1 MNQNEIIQ
9 RSKSKSSKV
18 LLFGVPKLGTSIL
31 MGFVDFALFALYY
44 LGYGLHPF
52 LVGVALGIG
61 KLTIAASQF
70 FFGWISD
77 AKYTRWGR
85 RKPYLVTLSLF
96 LAISFIFLLLPSL
109 FLDITD
115 VSSVFIWFLIWN
127 IMFNISYGVTTP
139 YNAWMAEQFTA
150 DERPKVSQFQ
160 NLFGFIGTAI
170 MTVFAMVV
178 LTDFNEEI
186 QASDIIPPVF
196 LYSVVIFAIIPLIL
210 FYLITILMPKEP
222 HFKIDSNMIDNLKT
236 ILKNKNFLLVT
247 VMQGIASI
255 AWIMIG
261 SLILVYISEVL
272 QFDST
277 SNLIASIVFML
288 GILIFLVIWRKLIEK
303 LGRKRSLLY
312 IFLTAIIFLPFS
324 LFGLL
329 PMGSTFIF
337 GIIFILGITGCMGGW
352 FLFPSIMYADIA
364 EDDEK
369 STGELKAGI
378 YTGFP
383 SIVLNIFQF
392 FGLII
397 LGMIVALPDIVVGT
411 GDPFSLGLLIF
422 GPICSLILIGA
433 YFFSRKFIKLDFE
446 E

>member
-9 RSKSKSSKV
+9 RSKSKNSKV

-31 MGFVDFALFALYY
+31 IGLVDFALLALYTI
-44 LGYGLHPF
+44 GYQLTP
-52 LVGVALGIG
+52 LLAAVALGMG

-109 FLDITD
+109 FIDINN

-127 IMFNISYGVTTP
+127 IMFNVSYGVTTP
-139 YNAWMAEQFTA
+139 YNSWMVEQFTF
-150 DERPKVSQFQ
+150 DERPKVAQFQ

-170 MTVFAMVV
+170 MSIFSMVV
-178 LTDFNEEI
+178 LTDFNDEI
-186 QASDIIPPVF
+186 QANPDIIPPDF
-196 LYSVVIFAIIPLIL
+196 LFSVVIFAIIPLVL
-210 FYLITILMPKEP
+210 FNLVAIMMPKEP

-236 ILKNKNFLLVT
+236 ILKNYNYLLVT

-261 SLILVYISEVL
+261 SLILVFIEEVL
-272 QFDST
+272 HFDST
-277 SNLIASIVFML
+277 SFLIASIIFL
-288 GILIFLVIWRKLIEK
+288 LSILIFLVIWRKLIEK

-312 IFLTAIIFLPFS
+312 IFLTAIIFLPFT

-329 PMGSTFIF
+329 PMESTFIF

-364 EDDEK
+364 EVDERA
-369 STGELKAGI
+369 TGELKAGI
-378 YTGFP
+378 YVGFP
-383 SIVLNIFQF
+383 SIVLNLFQAL
-392 FGLII
+392 GLFIM
-397 LGMIVALPDIVVGT
+397 GMILELPYSIG
-411 GDPFSLGLLIF
+411 FFLW
-422 GPICSLILIGA
+422 GPICSLILICA
-433 YFFSRKFIKLDFE
+433 YFFARKFIKLDFD
-446 E
+446 

>member
-1 MNQNEIIQ
+1 MNQNEIKN
-9 RSKSKSSKV
+9 RNKSKNSKV
-18 LLFGVPKLGTSIL
+18 LLFGIPKLGTSIL
-31 MGFVDFALFALYY
+31 MGMADFALLALYTI
-44 LGYGLHPF
+44 GYQLSPF
-52 LVGVALGIG
+52 LAGVVLSIG

-109 FLDITD
+109 FIDINN

-127 IMFNISYGVTTP
+127 IMFNVSYGVTTP
-139 YNAWMAEQFTA
+139 YNSWMVEQFTF
-150 DERPKVSQFQ
+150 DERPKVAQFQ

-170 MTVFAMVV
+170 MSIFSMVV
-178 LTDFNEEI
+178 LTDFNVEI
-186 QASDIIPPVF
+186 QANPDILPPEF
-196 LYSVVIFAIIPLIL
+196 LFSVVIFAVVPLVL
-210 FYLITILMPKEP
+210 FNLVAILMPKEP
-222 HFKIDSNMIDNLKT
+222 HFKINSNMIDNLKT
-236 ILKNKNFLLVT
+236 ILKNYNYLLVT

-261 SLILVYISEVL
+261 SLILVYISKVL

-277 SNLIASIVFML
+277 SNLIASIIFLL

-312 IFLTAIIFLPFS
+312 IFLTAIIFLPFT

-329 PMGSTFIF
+329 PMESTIIF

-364 EDDEK
+364 EVDERA
-369 STGELKAGI
+369 TGELKAGI
-378 YTGFP
+378 YVGFS
-383 SIVLNIFQF
+383 SIVLNIFQAL
-392 FGLII
+392 GLFIM
-397 LGMIVALPDIVVGT
+397 GMIIELPYSI
-411 GDPFSLGLLIF
+411 GLFLW
-422 GPICSLILIGA
+422 GPICSLILICA
-433 YFFSRKFIKLDFE
+433 YFFARKFIKLDFE

>member
-9 RSKSKSSKV
+9 RSKSKNSKV

-31 MGFVDFALFALYY
+31 MGLVDFALFALYTQ
-44 LGYGLHPF
+44 GF
-52 LVGVALGIG
+52 LLSSILAGVALGLG

-85 RKPYLVTLSLF
+85 RKPYLVILSLC
-96 LAISFIFLLLPSL
+96 LAISFIFMLLPSL
-109 FLDITD
+109 FIDISD
-115 VSSVFIWFLIWN
+115 VSSVFIWFLVWI
-127 IMFNISYGVTTP
+127 IIFNISYGVTTP
-139 YNAWMAEQFTA
+139 YNSWMAEQFTI

-160 NLFGFIGTAI
+160 NLFGFMGTAI
-170 MTVFAMVV
+170 MSVFSMVV
-178 LTDFNEEI
+178 LTDFNDKI
-186 QASDIIPPVF
+186 QLNPDVIPPEF
-196 LYSVVIFAIIPLIL
+196 FYSVVIFAIIPLFL
-210 FYLITILMPKEP
+210 FYLIAILMPKEP

-236 ILKNKNFLLVT
+236 ILKNKNYLLVT
-247 VMQGIASI
+247 VMQGIASL

-261 SLILVYISEVL
+261 SLILVYIGTVL

-277 SNLIASIVFML
+277 SNLIASIVFVL

-312 IFLTAIIFLPFS
+312 VFLVAIVFLPFT

-383 SIVLNIFQF
+383 SIVLNLFQALGLF
-392 FGLII
+392 IMGLI
-397 LGMIVALPDIVVGT
+397 LALP
-411 GDPFSLGLLIF
+411 SLGLTYSIGNVLW
-422 GPICSLILIGA
+422 GPICSVILIGA
-433 YFFSRKFIKLDFE
+433 YFFAKKFIKLDFE
-446 E
+446 

>member
-9 RSKSKSSKV
+9 RGKSKNSKV

-31 MGFVDFALFALYY
+31 IGLADFALLALYTI
-44 LGYGLHPF
+44 GYQLTPLLAGI
-52 LVGVALGIG
+52 GLGIG

-85 RKPYLVTLSLF
+85 RKPYLVVLSLF
-96 LAISFIFLLLPSL
+96 LAISFLFLLLPSL
-109 FLDITD
+109 FIDINN
-115 VSSVFIWFLIWN
+115 VSSVFIWFLVWN

-139 YNAWMAEQFTA
+139 YDAWMAEQFTA

-160 NLFGFIGTAI
+160 NLFSFTGTAI
-170 MTVFAMVV
+170 MAVFAMVV
-178 LTDFNEEI
+178 LTDFNEDI
-186 QASDIIPPVF
+186 QANPDIIPPDF
-196 LYSVVIFAIIPLIL
+196 LFSVVIFAFIPLIL
-210 FYLITILMPKEP
+210 FCLMVILVPKEP
-222 HFKIDSNMIDNLKT
+222 HFKIDSNLIDSLK
-236 ILKNKNFLLVT
+236 IVLKNKNFLLVT

-255 AWIMIG
+255 AIIMTT
-261 SLILVYISEVL
+261 SLMLVYISTVL

-277 SNLIASIVFML
+277 SYLIASIVFIL
-288 GILIFLVIWRKLIEK
+288 GILLFLVLWRKLIEK

-312 IFLTAIIFLPFS
+312 IFLTAIIFLPFT

-352 FLFPSIMYADIA
+352 FLFSGIIYADIA

-378 YTGFP
+378 YKGFP
-383 SIVLNIFQF
+383 SIVLNLFQAL
-392 FGLII
+392 GLFIM
-397 LGMIVALPDIVVGT
+397 GMILELPSMGTLPYSIGYVVW
-411 GDPFSLGLLIF
+411 

-433 YFFSRKFIKLDFE
+433 YFFTRKFIKLDFE
-446 E
+446 Q

>member
-9 RSKSKSSKV
+9 RSKSKNSKV

-31 MGFVDFALFALYY
+31 MGLADFALLALYSI
-44 LGYGLHPF
+44 GYQLPPI
-52 LVGVALGIG
+52 LTTLALGIG

-96 LAISFIFLLLPSL
+96 LAISFTFLLLPSL
-109 FLDITD
+109 FIDIAD
-115 VSSVFIWFLIWN
+115 VSAVFIWFLIWN

-139 YNAWMAEQFTA
+139 YNAWMAEQFII

-178 LTDFNEEI
+178 LTDFNDNI
-186 QASDIIPPVF
+186 QANPDVVPPVF
-196 LYSVVIFAIIPLIL
+196 LYSVIIFAIIPLVL
-210 FYLITILMPKEP
+210 FYLISLLMPKEP
-222 HFKIDSNMIDNLKT
+222 HFKINSNMIENLKT

-247 VMQGIASI
+247 IMQGIASI

-261 SLILVYISEVL
+261 AQILIYIDKVL

-277 SNLIASIVFML
+277 SNLIGSIVFIL

-312 IFLTAIIFLPFS
+312 IFLTAIIFLPFT
-324 LFGLL
+324 LLGLL
-329 PMGSTFIF
+329 PMGSTFSLIF

-364 EDDEK
+364 EEDEK

-383 SIVLNIFQF
+383 SIILNLFQALGYF
-392 FGLII
+392 IMGLILALPSFGLTYSIGYV
-397 LGMIVALPDIVVGT
+397 LW
-411 GDPFSLGLLIF
+411 
-422 GPICSLILIGA
+422 GPICSVILICA

-446 E
+446 

>member
-9 RSKSKSSKV
+9 RGKSKNSKV

-31 MGFVDFALFALYY
+31 IGLADFALLALYTI
-44 LGYGLHPF
+44 GYQLTPLLAGI
-52 LVGVALGIG
+52 GLGIG

-85 RKPYLVTLSLF
+85 RKPYLVVLSLF
-96 LAISFIFLLLPSL
+96 LAISFLFLLLPSL
-109 FLDITD
+109 FIDINN
-115 VSSVFIWFLIWN
+115 VSSVFIWFLVWN

-139 YNAWMAEQFTA
+139 YDAWMAEQFTA

-160 NLFGFIGTAI
+160 NLFSFTGTAI
-170 MTVFAMVV
+170 MAVFAMVV
-178 LTDFNEEI
+178 LTDFNEDI
-186 QASDIIPPVF
+186 QTNPDIIPPDF
-196 LYSVVIFAIIPLIL
+196 LFSVVIFAFIPLIL
-210 FYLITILMPKEP
+210 FCLMVILVPKEP
-222 HFKIDSNMIDNLKT
+222 HFKIDSNLIDSLK
-236 ILKNKNFLLVT
+236 IVLKNKNFLLVT

-255 AWIMIG
+255 AIIMTT
-261 SLILVYISEVL
+261 SLMLVYISTVL

-277 SNLIASIVFML
+277 SYLIASIVFIL
-288 GILIFLVIWRKLIEK
+288 GILFFLVLWRKLIEK

-312 IFLTAIIFLPFS
+312 IFLTAIIFLPFT

-352 FLFPSIMYADIA
+352 FLFSGIIYADIA

-378 YTGFP
+378 YKGFP
-383 SIVLNIFQF
+383 SIVLNLFQAL
-392 FGLII
+392 GLFIM
-397 LGMIVALPDIVVGT
+397 GMILELPSMGTLPYSIGYVVW
-411 GDPFSLGLLIF
+411 

-433 YFFSRKFIKLDFE
+433 YFFTRKFIKLDFE
-446 E
+446 Q

>member
-9 RSKSKSSKV
+9 RGKSKNSKV

-31 MGFVDFALFALYY
+31 IGLADFALLALYTI
-44 LGYGLHPF
+44 GYQLTPLLAGI
-52 LVGVALGIG
+52 GLGIG

-85 RKPYLVTLSLF
+85 RKPYLVVLSLF
-96 LAISFIFLLLPSL
+96 LAISFLFLLLPSL
-109 FLDITD
+109 FIDINN
-115 VSSVFIWFLIWN
+115 VSSVFIWFLVWN

-139 YNAWMAEQFTA
+139 YDAWMAEQFTA

-160 NLFGFIGTAI
+160 NLFSFTGTAI
-170 MTVFAMVV
+170 MAVFAMVV
-178 LTDFNEEI
+178 LTDFNEDI
-186 QASDIIPPVF
+186 QANPDIIPPDF
-196 LYSVVIFAIIPLIL
+196 LFSVVIFAFIPLIL
-210 FYLITILMPKEP
+210 FCLMVILVPKEP
-222 HFKIDSNMIDNLKT
+222 HFKIDSNLIDSLKT
-236 ILKNKNFLLVT
+236 VLKNKNFLLVT

-255 AWIMIG
+255 AIIMTT
-261 SLILVYISEVL
+261 SLMLVYISTVL

-277 SNLIASIVFML
+277 SYLIASIVFIL
-288 GILIFLVIWRKLIEK
+288 GILFFLVLWRKLIEK

-312 IFLTAIIFLPFS
+312 IFLTAIIFLPFT

-352 FLFPSIMYADIA
+352 FLFSGIIYADIA

-378 YTGFP
+378 YKGFP
-383 SIVLNIFQF
+383 SIVLNLFQAL
-392 FGLII
+392 GLFIM
-397 LGMIVALPDIVVGT
+397 GMILELPSMGTLPYSIGYVVW
-411 GDPFSLGLLIF
+411 

-433 YFFSRKFIKLDFE
+433 YFFTRKFIILDFE
-446 E
+446 Q

>member
-9 RSKSKSSKV
+9 RGKSKNSKV

-31 MGFVDFALFALYY
+31 IGLADFALLALYTI
-44 LGYGLHPF
+44 GYQLTPLLAGI
-52 LVGVALGIG
+52 GLGIG

-85 RKPYLVTLSLF
+85 RKPYLVVLSLF
-96 LAISFIFLLLPSL
+96 LAISFLFLLLPSL
-109 FLDITD
+109 FIDINN
-115 VSSVFIWFLIWN
+115 VSSVFIWFLVWN

-139 YNAWMAEQFTA
+139 YNAWMAEQFTI

-160 NLFGFIGTAI
+160 NLFGFTGTAI
-170 MTVFAMVV
+170 MAVFAMVV
-178 LTDFNEEI
+178 LTDFNDDI
-186 QASDIIPPVF
+186 QANPDIIPPVF

-210 FYLITILMPKEP
+210 FCLTVILMPKEP
-222 HFKIDSNMIDNLKT
+222 HFKIESNMIDNLKT
-236 ILKNKNFLLVT
+236 ILKNKNFLMVT
-247 VMQGIASI
+247 VMQGIASMAI
-255 AWIMIG
+255 IMTT
-261 SLILVYISEVL
+261 SLMLVYISTVL
-272 QFDST
+272 QFDDT
-277 SNLIASIVFML
+277 SYLIASIVFIL
-288 GILIFLVIWRKLIEK
+288 GILIFLVLWRKLIEK

-312 IFLTAIIFLPFS
+312 IFLTAIIFLPFT

-352 FLFPSIMYADIA
+352 FLFSGIIYADIA

-378 YTGFP
+378 YKGFP
-383 SIVLNIFQF
+383 SIVLNLFQAL
-392 FGLII
+392 GLFIM
-397 LGMIVALPDIVVGT
+397 GMILELPSMGTLPYSIGYVVW
-411 GDPFSLGLLIF
+411 

-433 YFFSRKFIKLDFE
+433 YFFTRKFIKLDFE
-446 E
+446 Q

>member
-9 RSKSKSSKV
+9 RSKSKNSKV

-31 MGFVDFALFALYY
+31 MGLVDFALFALYTE
-44 LGYGLHPF
+44 GF
-52 LVGVALGIG
+52 LLSSILAGVALGIG

-70 FFGWISD
+70 FFGWVSD

-85 RKPYLVTLSLF
+85 RKPYLVILSLC

-109 FLDITD
+109 FIDITD
-115 VSSVFIWFLIWN
+115 VSSVFIWFLVWI

-139 YNAWMAEQFTA
+139 YNSWMAEQFTI

-178 LTDFNEEI
+178 LTDFNDKI
-186 QASDIIPPVF
+186 KANPNIIPPEF
-196 LYSVVIFAIIPLIL
+196 LYSVIIFAIIPLFL
-210 FYLITILMPKEP
+210 FYLISILMPKEP

-247 VMQGIASI
+247 VMQGIASL

-261 SLILVYISEVL
+261 AQILVYIEKVL

-277 SNLIASIVFML
+277 SNLIASIVFVL

-312 IFLTAIIFLPFS
+312 VFLTAIVFL
-324 LFGLL
+324 L
-329 PMGSTFIF
+329 
-337 GIIFILGITGCMGGW
+337 
-352 FLFPSIMYADIA
+352 A

-383 SIVLNIFQF
+383 SIVLNLFQALGLF
-392 FGLII
+392 VMGLI
-397 LGMIVALPDIVVGT
+397 LALPN
-411 GDPFSLGLLIF
+411 LGLPYSIGQVIW
-422 GPICSLILIGA
+422 GPICSVILIGA
-433 YFFSRKFIKLDFE
+433 YFFARKFIKLDFE
-446 E
+446 

>member
-9 RSKSKSSKV
+9 RGKSKNSKV

-31 MGFVDFALFALYY
+31 IGLADFALLALYTI
-44 LGYGLHPF
+44 GYQLTPLLAGI
-52 LVGVALGIG
+52 GLGIG

-85 RKPYLVTLSLF
+85 RKPYLVVLSLF
-96 LAISFIFLLLPSL
+96 LAISFLFLLLPSL
-109 FLDITD
+109 FIDINN
-115 VSSVFIWFLIWN
+115 VSSVFIWFLVWN

-139 YNAWMAEQFTA
+139 YDAWMAEQFTA

-160 NLFGFIGTAI
+160 NLFSFTGTAI
-170 MTVFAMVV
+170 MAVFAMVV
-178 LTDFNEEI
+178 LTDFNEDI
-186 QASDIIPPVF
+186 QANPDIIPPDF
-196 LYSVVIFAIIPLIL
+196 LFSVVIFAFIPLIL
-210 FYLITILMPKEP
+210 FCLMVILVPKEP
-222 HFKIDSNMIDNLKT
+222 HFKIDSNLIDSLKT
-236 ILKNKNFLLVT
+236 VLKNKNFLLVT

-255 AWIMIG
+255 AIIMTT
-261 SLILVYISEVL
+261 SLMLVYISTVL

-277 SNLIASIVFML
+277 SYLIASIVFIL
-288 GILIFLVIWRKLIEK
+288 GILLFLVLWRKLIEK

-312 IFLTAIIFLPFS
+312 IFLTAIIFLPFT

-352 FLFPSIMYADIA
+352 FLFSGIIYADIA

-378 YTGFP
+378 YKGFP
-383 SIVLNIFQF
+383 SIVLNLFQAL
-392 FGLII
+392 GLFIM
-397 LGMIVALPDIVVGT
+397 GMILELPSMGTLPYSIGYVVW
-411 GDPFSLGLLIF
+411 

-433 YFFSRKFIKLDFE
+433 YFFTRKFIKLDFE
-446 E
+446 Q

>member
-1 MNQNEIIQ
+1 MNQNEIIR
-9 RSKSKSSKV
+9 RSKSKNSKV

-31 MGFVDFALFALYY
+31 MGLTDFALLALYTIGFQ
-44 LGYGLHPF
+44 LTPLLAGI
-52 LVGVALGIG
+52 ALGIG
-61 KLTIAASQF
+61 KITIAASQF

-85 RKPYLVTLSLF
+85 RKPYLVILSLF
-96 LAISFIFLLLPSL
+96 LAVSFQFLLLPSIYI
-109 FLDITD
+109 DITD
-115 VSSVFIWFLIWN
+115 ASSVFIWFLEATAFITC
-127 IMFNISYGVTTP
+127 SYGVTTP
-139 YNAWMAEQFTA
+139 YNAWMAEQFTI

-178 LTDFNEEI
+178 LTDFNEKI
-186 QASDIIPPVF
+186 QTNPDVVPPEF

-210 FYLITILMPKEP
+210 FCLITILMPKEP

-261 SLILVYISEVL
+261 SLILVFISTVL

-312 IFLTAIIFLPFS
+312 IFLTAIIFLPFT
-324 LFGLL
+324 LLGLL

-364 EDDEK
+364 EEDEK

-383 SIVLNIFQF
+383 SIILNLFQAL
-392 FGLII
+392 GLFIM
-397 LGMIVALPDIVVGT
+397 GMILELP
-411 GDPFSLGLLIF
+411 SLGTLTYSIGQVIW
-422 GPICSLILIGA
+422 GPICLLILICA
-433 YFFSRKFIKLDFE
+433 YFFARKFIKLDFE
-446 E
+446 Q

>member
-9 RSKSKSSKV
+9 RSKSKNSKV

-31 MGFVDFALFALYY
+31 MGLADFALLALYTI
-44 LGYGLHPF
+44 GYQLTPLLAGI
-52 LVGVALGIG
+52 ALGIG
-61 KLTIAASQF
+61 KITIAASQF

-85 RKPYLVTLSLF
+85 RKPYLVILSLF
-96 LAISFIFLLLPSL
+96 LAVSFQFLLLPSL
-109 FLDITD
+109 YIDIND
-115 VSSVFIWFLIWN
+115 ASSVFIWFLVWN

-139 YNAWMAEQFTA
+139 YNAWMAEQFTI

-178 LTDFNEEI
+178 LTDFNEKI
-186 QASDIIPPVF
+186 QTNPDVVPPEF

-210 FYLITILMPKEP
+210 FCLITILMPKEP

-261 SLILVYISEVL
+261 SLILVFISTVL

-312 IFLTAIIFLPFS
+312 IFLTAIIFLPFT
-324 LFGLL
+324 LLGLL

-383 SIVLNIFQF
+383 SIVLNLFQALGF
-392 FGLII
+392 FIMGAI
-397 LGMIVALPDIVVGT
+397 LELPN
-411 GDPFSLGLLIF
+411 LGLPYSIGYVLW
-422 GPICSLILIGA
+422 GPICSVILIGA
-433 YFFSRKFIKLDFE
+433 YFFSKKFIKLDFE
-446 E
+446 

>member
-9 RSKSKSSKV
+9 RGKSKNSKV

-31 MGFVDFALFALYY
+31 IGLADFALLALYTI
-44 LGYGLHPF
+44 GYQLTPLLAGI
-52 LVGVALGIG
+52 GLGIG

-85 RKPYLVTLSLF
+85 RKPYLVVLSLF
-96 LAISFIFLLLPSL
+96 LAISFLFLLLPSL
-109 FLDITD
+109 FIDINN
-115 VSSVFIWFLIWN
+115 VSSVFIWFLVWN

-139 YNAWMAEQFTA
+139 YDAWMAEQFTA

-160 NLFGFIGTAI
+160 NLFSFTGTAI
-170 MTVFAMVV
+170 MAVFAMVV
-178 LTDFNEEI
+178 LTDFNEDI
-186 QASDIIPPVF
+186 QANPDIIPPDF
-196 LYSVVIFAIIPLIL
+196 LFSVVIFAFIPLIL
-210 FYLITILMPKEP
+210 FCLMVILVPKEP
-222 HFKIDSNMIDNLKT
+222 HFKIDSNLIDSLKT
-236 ILKNKNFLLVT
+236 VLKNKNFLLVT

-255 AWIMIG
+255 AIIMTT
-261 SLILVYISEVL
+261 SLMLVYISTVL

-277 SNLIASIVFML
+277 SYLIASIVFIL
-288 GILIFLVIWRKLIEK
+288 GILFFLVLWRKLIEK
-303 LGRKRSLLY
+303 LGRKCSLLY
-312 IFLTAIIFLPFS
+312 IFLTAIIFLPFT

-352 FLFPSIMYADIA
+352 FLFSGIIYADIA

-378 YTGFP
+378 YKGFP
-383 SIVLNIFQF
+383 SIVLNLFQAL
-392 FGLII
+392 GLFIM
-397 LGMIVALPDIVVGT
+397 GMILELPNMGTLPYSIGYVVW
-411 GDPFSLGLLIF
+411 

-433 YFFSRKFIKLDFE
+433 YFFTRKFIKLDFE
-446 E
+446 Q

>member
-9 RSKSKSSKV
+9 RSKSKNSKV

-31 MGFVDFALFALYY
+31 MGFVDFALFTLYY
-44 LGYGLHPF
+44 LGYGLDSISIGF
-52 LVGVALGIG
+52 ALGIG

-77 AKYTRWGR
+77 VKYTRWGR
-85 RKPYLVTLSLF
+85 RKPYLVTLSLC
-96 LAISFIFLLLPSL
+96 LAICFIFLLLPSL
-109 FLDITD
+109 FIDITD
-115 VSSVFIWFLIWN
+115 VSSVFIWLLVWSIL
-127 IMFNISYGVTTP
+127 FNISYGVTTP
-139 YNAWMAEQFTA
+139 YNSWMAEQFTI

-160 NLFGFIGTAI
+160 NLFGFMGTAI

-178 LTDFNEEI
+178 LTDFNDKI
-186 QASDIIPPVF
+186 QINPDVIPPEF
-196 LYSVVIFAIIPLIL
+196 LYSVVIFAIIPLMF
-210 FYLITILMPKEP
+210 FYLIAILMPKEP
-222 HFKIDSNMIDNLKT
+222 HFKIDSKMFDNLWT

-277 SNLIASIVFML
+277 SSLIASVVFVL

-312 IFLTAIIFLPFS
+312 VFLTAIVFLPFT

-329 PMGSTFIF
+329 PMESTFIF

-383 SIVLNIFQF
+383 SIVLNLFQAL
-392 FGLII
+392 GLFIM
-397 LGMIVALPDIVVGT
+397 GMIVKLPDIVVGT
-411 GDPFSLGLLIF
+411 GEPFSRGLLVF
-422 GPICSLILIGA
+422 GPICSLILICA
-433 YFFSRKFIKLDFE
+433 YFFARKFIKIDFE
-446 E
+446 

>member
-9 RSKSKSSKV
+9 RSKSKNSKV

-31 MGFVDFALFALYY
+31 IGLVDFALLALYTI
-44 LGYGLHPF
+44 GYQLTPLLAGI
-52 LVGVALGIG
+52 ALGIG

-85 RKPYLVTLSLF
+85 RKPYLVVLSLF
-96 LAISFIFLLLPSL
+96 LSSSFLLLLLPSL
-109 FLDITD
+109 FIDIND
-115 VSSVFIWFLIWN
+115 ASSVFIWFLVWN

-139 YNAWMAEQFTA
+139 YNAWMAEQFSI

-170 MTVFAMVV
+170 MAVFAMVV
-178 LTDFNEEI
+178 LTDFNDDI
-186 QASDIIPPVF
+186 QTNPDIIPPDF
-196 LYSVVIFAIIPLIL
+196 LYSIVIFAIIPLIL
-210 FYLITILMPKEP
+210 FCLIVIFMPKEP

-255 AWIMIG
+255 AWIMTT
-261 SLILVYISEVL
+261 SLILVFISTVL

-288 GILIFLVIWRKLIEK
+288 GILIFLVLWRKLIEK

-312 IFLTAIIFLPFS
+312 IFLTAIIFLPFT
-324 LFGLL
+324 LLGLL

-352 FLFPSIMYADIA
+352 FLFPSIIYADIA
-364 EDDEK
+364 TDDEK

-383 SIVLNIFQF
+383 SIILNLFQAL
-392 FGLII
+392 GLFIM
-397 LGMIVALPDIVVGT
+397 GMILELP
-411 GDPFSLGLLIF
+411 SLGTLSYSIGYVLW
-422 GPICSLILIGA
+422 GPICSLILICA
-433 YFFSRKFIKLDFE
+433 YFFARKFIKLDFE
-446 E
+446 Q

>member
-9 RSKSKSSKV
+9 RSKSKNSKV

-31 MGFVDFALFALYY
+31 IGLVDFALLALYTI
-44 LGYGLHPF
+44 GYQLDPF
-52 LVGVALGIG
+52 PAAIALGIG

-85 RKPYLVTLSLF
+85 RKPYLIVLSLF
-96 LAISFIFLLLPSL
+96 LALSFLFLLLPSL
-109 FLDITD
+109 FININDA
-115 VSSVFIWFLIWN
+115 SSVFIWLLVWN
-127 IMFNISYGVTTP
+127 IMFNLSYGITTP
-139 YNAWMAEQFTA
+139 YNAWMAEQFSI

-170 MTVFAMVV
+170 MAVFAMVV
-178 LTDFNEEI
+178 LTDFNDDI
-186 QASDIIPPVF
+186 QANPDIIPPVF

-210 FYLITILMPKEP
+210 FCLTVILMPKEP
-222 HFKIDSNMIDNLKT
+222 HFKIESNMIDNLKT

-255 AWIMIG
+255 AIIMTT
-261 SLILVYISEVL
+261 SLMLVYISTVL
-272 QFDST
+272 QFDDT
-277 SNLIASIVFML
+277 SYLIASIVFIL
-288 GILIFLVIWRKLIEK
+288 GILIFLVLWRKLIEK

-312 IFLTAIIFLPFS
+312 IFLTAIIFLPFT

-337 GIIFILGITGCMGGW
+337 GIIFIVGITGCMGGW
-352 FLFPSIMYADIA
+352 FLFPGIIYADIA

-378 YTGFP
+378 YKGFP
-383 SIVLNIFQF
+383 SIVLNLFQAL
-392 FGLII
+392 GLFIM
-397 LGMIVALPDIVVGT
+397 GMILELPHLGT
-411 GDPFSLGLLIF
+411 LSYSIGYVLW

-433 YFFSRKFIKLDFE
+433 YFFTRKFIKLDFE
-446 E
+446 Q

>member
-9 RSKSKSSKV
+9 RSKSKNSKV

-31 MGFVDFALFALYY
+31 IGLVDFALLALYTI
-44 LGYGLHPF
+44 GYQLTP
-52 LVGVALGIG
+52 LLAAIALGMG

-85 RKPYLVTLSLF
+85 RKPYLVVLSLF
-96 LAISFIFLLLPSL
+96 LAISFQFLLLPSL
-109 FLDITD
+109 YIDIND
-115 VSSVFIWFLIWN
+115 ASSVFIWFLVWN

-139 YNAWMAEQFTA
+139 YNAWMAEQFSI

-170 MTVFAMVV
+170 MAVFAMVV
-178 LTDFNEEI
+178 LTDFNTDI
-186 QASDIIPPVF
+186 QTNPDIIPPDF
-196 LYSVVIFAIIPLIL
+196 LISVVIFAIIPLIL
-210 FYLITILMPKEP
+210 FFLIVILMPKEP

-247 VMQGIASI
+247 IMQGIASI
-255 AWIMIG
+255 AWIMTT
-261 SLILVYISEVL
+261 SLILVFISTVL
-272 QFDST
+272 QFDTT

-288 GILIFLVIWRKLIEK
+288 GILIFLVLWRKLIEK

-324 LFGLL
+324 LLGLL

-364 EDDEK
+364 TDDEK

-383 SIVLNIFQF
+383 SIILNLFQAL
-392 FGLII
+392 GLFIM
-397 LGMIVALPDIVVGT
+397 GMILELP
-411 GDPFSLGLLIF
+411 SLGTLSYSIGYVLW
-422 GPICSLILIGA
+422 GPICSLILICA
-433 YFFSRKFIKLDFE
+433 YFFARKFIKLDFE
-446 E
+446 Q

>member
-9 RSKSKSSKV
+9 RGKSKNSKV

-31 MGFVDFALFALYY
+31 IGLADFALLALYTI
-44 LGYGLHPF
+44 GYQLTPLLAGI
-52 LVGVALGIG
+52 GLGIG

-85 RKPYLVTLSLF
+85 RKPYLVVLSLF
-96 LAISFIFLLLPSL
+96 LAISFLFLLLPSL
-109 FLDITD
+109 FIDINN
-115 VSSVFIWFLIWN
+115 VSSVFIWFLVWN

-139 YNAWMAEQFTA
+139 YDAWMAEQFTA

-160 NLFGFIGTAI
+160 NLFSFTGTAI
-170 MTVFAMVV
+170 MAVFAMVV
-178 LTDFNEEI
+178 LTDFNEDI
-186 QASDIIPPVF
+186 QANPDIIPPDF
-196 LYSVVIFAIIPLIL
+196 LFSVVIFAFIPLIL
-210 FYLITILMPKEP
+210 FCLMVILVPKEP
-222 HFKIDSNMIDNLKT
+222 HFKIDSNLIDSLKT
-236 ILKNKNFLLVT
+236 VLKNKNFLLVT

-255 AWIMIG
+255 AIIMTT
-261 SLILVYISEVL
+261 SLMLVYISTVL

-277 SNLIASIVFML
+277 SYLIASIVFIL
-288 GILIFLVIWRKLIEK
+288 GILFFLVLWRKLIEK

-312 IFLTAIIFLPFS
+312 IFLTAIIFLPFT

-352 FLFPSIMYADIA
+352 FLFSGIIYADIA

-378 YTGFP
+378 YKGFP
-383 SIVLNIFQF
+383 SIVLNLFQAL
-392 FGLII
+392 GLFIM
-397 LGMIVALPDIVVGT
+397 GMILELPSMGTLPYSIGYVVW
-411 GDPFSLGLLIF
+411 

-433 YFFSRKFIKLDFE
+433 YFFTRKFIKLDFE
-446 E
+446 Q

>member
-9 RSKSKSSKV
+9 RSKSKNSKV

-31 MGFVDFALFALYY
+31 MGLVDFALYALYTE
-44 LGYGLHPF
+44 GF
-52 LVGVALGIG
+52 LLSALLAGVALGIG

-85 RKPYLVTLSLF
+85 RKPYLVTLSLC

-109 FLDITD
+109 FIDITD
-115 VSSVFIWFLIWN
+115 VSSVFIWLLVWSIL
-127 IMFNISYGVTTP
+127 FNISYGVTTP
-139 YNAWMAEQFTA
+139 YNAWMAEQFTT

-160 NLFGFIGTAI
+160 NLLGFIGTAI

-178 LTDFNEEI
+178 LTDFNDEI
-186 QASDIIPPVF
+186 QTNPDVVPPEF
-196 LYSVVIFAIIPLIL
+196 LFSVLIFGIIPLIL
-210 FYLITILMPKEP
+210 FWLIAILMPKEP

-236 ILKNKNFLLVT
+236 ILKNKNFLRVT
-247 VMQGIASI
+247 IMQGMASI

-261 SLILVYISEVL
+261 AQILVYIVTVL

-277 SNLIASIVFML
+277 SNLIASIFFIL
-288 GILIFLVIWRKLIEK
+288 GMLIFLVIWRKLIEK

-312 IFLTAIIFLPFS
+312 IFLTAIVFLP
-324 LFGLL
+324 LTLLGLL

-352 FLFPSIMYADIA
+352 FLFPSFMYADIA

-383 SIVLNIFQF
+383 SIVLNLFQ
-392 FGLII
+392 
-397 LGMIVALPDIVVGT
+397 A
-411 GDPFSLGLLIF
+411 LGLFIMGIIMTLPNYGLPYSIGNVLW
-422 GPICSLILIGA
+422 GPICSVILICT
-433 YFFSRKFIKLDFE
+433 YFFARKFIKLDFE
-446 E
+446 

>member
-9 RSKSKSSKV
+9 RGKSKNSKV

-31 MGFVDFALFALYY
+31 IGLADFALLALYTI
-44 LGYGLHPF
+44 GYQLTPLLAGI
-52 LVGVALGIG
+52 GLGIG

-85 RKPYLVTLSLF
+85 RKPYLVVLSLF
-96 LAISFIFLLLPSL
+96 LAISFLFLLLPSL
-109 FLDITD
+109 FIDINN
-115 VSSVFIWFLIWN
+115 VSSVFIWFLVWN

-139 YNAWMAEQFTA
+139 YDAWMAEQFTA

-160 NLFGFIGTAI
+160 NLFSFTGTAI
-170 MTVFAMVV
+170 MAVFAMVV
-178 LTDFNEEI
+178 LTDFNEDI
-186 QASDIIPPVF
+186 QANPDIIPPDF
-196 LYSVVIFAIIPLIL
+196 LFSVVIFAFIPLIL
-210 FYLITILMPKEP
+210 FCLMVILVPKEP
-222 HFKIDSNMIDNLKT
+222 HFKIDSNLIDSLKT
-236 ILKNKNFLLVT
+236 VLKNKNFLLVT

-255 AWIMIG
+255 AIIMTT
-261 SLILVYISEVL
+261 SLMLVYISTVL

-277 SNLIASIVFML
+277 SYLIASIVFIL
-288 GILIFLVIWRKLIEK
+288 GILFFLVLWRKLIEK

-312 IFLTAIIFLPFS
+312 IFLTAIIFLPFT

-352 FLFPSIMYADIA
+352 FLFSGIIYADIA

-378 YTGFP
+378 YKGFP
-383 SIVLNIFQF
+383 SIVLNLFQAL
-392 FGLII
+392 GLFIM
-397 LGMIVALPDIVVGT
+397 GMILELPNMGTLPYSIGYVVW
-411 GDPFSLGLLIF
+411 

-433 YFFSRKFIKLDFE
+433 YFFTRKFIKLDFE
-446 E
+446 Q

>member
-9 RSKSKSSKV
+9 RSKSKNSKV

-31 MGFVDFALFALYY
+31 MGLADFALLALYTIGFQ
-44 LGYGLHPF
+44 LTPILA
-52 LVGVALGIG
+52 GVVLGIG
-61 KLTIAASQF
+61 KLTIATSQF

-85 RKPYLVTLSLF
+85 RKPYLVILSLF
-96 LAISFIFLLLPSL
+96 LAISFLFLLLPSL
-109 FLDITD
+109 FIDISNA
-115 VSSVFIWFLIWN
+115 SSVFIWFLVWN

-139 YNAWMAEQFTA
+139 YNSWMAEQFTI
-150 DERPKVSQFQ
+150 DERPKVAQFQ

-170 MTVFAMVV
+170 MSVFAMVV
-178 LTDFNEEI
+178 LTDFNVKI
-186 QASDIIPPVF
+186 QLNPDVIPQEF

-210 FYLITILMPKEP
+210 FYLIAILMPKEP

-247 VMQGIASI
+247 VMQGTASI

-261 SLILVYISEVL
+261 SLILVYISTVL
-272 QFDST
+272 QFDSI
-277 SNLIASIVFML
+277 SYLIASIVFVL
-288 GILIFLVIWRKLIEK
+288 GIMIFLVLWRKLIEK

-312 IFLTAIIFLPFS
+312 VFLTAIIFLPFT

-383 SIVLNIFQF
+383 SIILNLFQAL
-392 FGLII
+392 GLFIM
-397 LGMIVALPDIVVGT
+397 GMILELP
-411 GDPFSLGLLIF
+411 SLGLPYSIGQVIW
-422 GPICSLILIGA
+422 GPICSVILIGA
-433 YFFSRKFIKLDFE
+433 YFFARKFIKLDFE
-446 E
+446 

>member
-9 RSKSKSSKV
+9 RGKSKNSKV

-31 MGFVDFALFALYY
+31 IGLADFALLALYTI
-44 LGYGLHPF
+44 GYQLTPLLAGI
-52 LVGVALGIG
+52 GLGIG

-85 RKPYLVTLSLF
+85 RKPYLVVLSLF
-96 LAISFIFLLLPSL
+96 LAISFLFLLLPSL
-109 FLDITD
+109 FIDINN
-115 VSSVFIWFLIWN
+115 VSSVFIWFLVWN

-139 YNAWMAEQFTA
+139 YNAWMAEQFTI

-160 NLFGFIGTAI
+160 NLFGFTGTAI
-170 MTVFAMVV
+170 MAVFAMVV
-178 LTDFNEEI
+178 LTDFNDDI
-186 QASDIIPPVF
+186 QANPDIIPPVF

-210 FYLITILMPKEP
+210 FCLTVILMPKEP
-222 HFKIDSNMIDNLKT
+222 HFKIESNMIDNLKT
-236 ILKNKNFLLVT
+236 ILKNKNFLMVT
-247 VMQGIASI
+247 VMQGIASMAI
-255 AWIMIG
+255 IMTT
-261 SLILVYISEVL
+261 SLMLVYISTVL

-277 SNLIASIVFML
+277 SYLIASIVFIL
-288 GILIFLVIWRKLIEK
+288 GILLFLVLWRKLIEK

-312 IFLTAIIFLPFS
+312 IFLTAIIFLPFT
-324 LFGLL
+324 LLGLL

-337 GIIFILGITGCMGGW
+337 GIIFIVGITGCMGGW
-352 FLFPSIMYADIA
+352 FLFTGIIYADIA

-378 YTGFP
+378 YKGFP
-383 SIVLNIFQF
+383 SIVLNLFQAL
-392 FGLII
+392 GLFIM
-397 LGMIVALPDIVVGT
+397 GMILELPSMGTLPYSIGYVVW
-411 GDPFSLGLLIF
+411 

-433 YFFSRKFIKLDFE
+433 YFFTRKFIKLDFE
-446 E
+446 Q

>member
-1 MNQNEIIQ
+1 MNQNEII
-9 RSKSKSSKV
+9 RRGKSKNSKV
-18 LLFGVPKLGTSIL
+18 LLFGFPKLGTSIL
-31 MGFVDFALFALYY
+31 MGLVDFALYALYTE
-44 LGYGLHPF
+44 GF
-52 LVGVALGIG
+52 LLSSILAGVALGIG

-85 RKPYLVTLSLF
+85 RKPYLVILSLF

-109 FLDITD
+109 FIDITD
-115 VSSVFIWFLIWN
+115 VSSVFIWLFVWI

-139 YNAWMAEQFTA
+139 YNSWMAEQFTI

-160 NLFGFIGTAI
+160 NLFGFIVTAI

-178 LTDFNEEI
+178 LTDFNDKI
-186 QASDIIPPVF
+186 QLNPDVIPPEF
-196 LYSVVIFAIIPLIL
+196 LYSVVIFAIIPLIF
-210 FYLITILMPKEP
+210 FYFIAILMPKEP
-222 HFKIDSNMIDNLKT
+222 HFKIDSKMFDNLWT

-277 SNLIASIVFML
+277 SSLIASVVFVL

-312 IFLTAIIFLPFS
+312 VFLTAIIFLPFS
-324 LFGLL
+324 LLGLL

-337 GIIFILGITGCMGGW
+337 GIIFILGITACMGGW

-383 SIVLNIFQF
+383 SIVLNLFQALGLF
-392 FGLII
+392 IMGLI
-397 LGMIVALPDIVVGT
+397 LALP
-411 GDPFSLGLLIF
+411 SLGLTYSIGYVLW
-422 GPICSLILIGA
+422 GPICSVILIGA
-433 YFFSRKFIKLDFE
+433 YFFAKKFIKLDFE
-446 E
+446 

>member
-1 MNQNEIIQ
+1 MNQNEIKH
-9 RSKSKSSKV
+9 RSKSKNSKV
-18 LLFGVPKLGTSIL
+18 LLFGIPKLGTSIL
-31 MGFVDFALFALYY
+31 MGMADFALLALYTI
-44 LGYGLHPF
+44 GYQLSPF
-52 LVGVALGIG
+52 LAGVVLSIG

-109 FLDITD
+109 FIDINN
-115 VSSVFIWFLIWN
+115 VSSIFIWFLIWN
-127 IMFNISYGVTTP
+127 IIFNVSYGVTTP
-139 YNAWMAEQFTA
+139 YNSWMVEQFTF
-150 DERPKVSQFQ
+150 DERPKVAQFQ

-170 MTVFAMVV
+170 MSVFSMVV
-178 LTDFNEEI
+178 LTDFNIEI
-186 QASDIIPPVF
+186 KANPDIIPPEF
-196 LYSVVIFAIIPLIL
+196 LFSVIIFAVVPLVL
-210 FYLITILMPKEP
+210 FNLVAILMPKEP

-236 ILKNKNFLLVT
+236 ILKNYNYLLVT

-261 SLILVYISEVL
+261 SLILVYISKVL

-277 SNLIASIVFML
+277 SNLIASIIFL
-288 GILIFLVIWRKLIEK
+288 FGILIFLVIWRKLIEK

-312 IFLTAIIFLPFS
+312 IFLTAIIFLPFT

-337 GIIFILGITGCMGGW
+337 GIIFILGLTGCMGGW

-364 EDDEK
+364 EIDERA
-369 STGELKAGI
+369 TGELKAGI
-378 YTGFP
+378 YVGFP
-383 SIVLNIFQF
+383 SIVLNLFQ
-392 FGLII
+392 
-397 LGMIVALPDIVVGT
+397 A
-411 GDPFSLGLLIF
+411 LGLLIMGMILELPRWGTLTYSIGYVLW
-422 GPICSLILIGA
+422 GPICSLILICA
-433 YFFSRKFIKLDFE
+433 YFFARKFIKLDFD
-446 E
+446 

>member
-9 RSKSKSSKV
+9 RGKSKNSKV

-31 MGFVDFALFALYY
+31 IGLADFALLALYTI
-44 LGYGLHPF
+44 GYQLTPLLAGI
-52 LVGVALGIG
+52 GLGIG

-85 RKPYLVTLSLF
+85 RKPYLVVLSLF
-96 LAISFIFLLLPSL
+96 LAISFLFLLLPSL
-109 FLDITD
+109 FIDINN
-115 VSSVFIWFLIWN
+115 VSSVFIWFLVWN

-139 YNAWMAEQFTA
+139 YNAWMAEQFTI

-170 MTVFAMVV
+170 MAVFAMVV
-178 LTDFNEEI
+178 LTDFNDDI
-186 QASDIIPPVF
+186 QTNPDFIPPDF

-210 FYLITILMPKEP
+210 FCLTVILMPKEP
-222 HFKIDSNMIDNLKT
+222 HFKIESNMIDNLKT

-255 AWIMIG
+255 AIIMMT
-261 SLILVYISEVL
+261 SLILVYISTVL

-277 SNLIASIVFML
+277 SYLIASIVFIL
-288 GILIFLVIWRKLIEK
+288 GILIFLVLWRKLIEK

-312 IFLTAIIFLPFS
+312 IFLTAIIFLPFT
-324 LFGLL
+324 LLGLL

-352 FLFPSIMYADIA
+352 FLFTGIIYADIA
-364 EDDEK
+364 EDDKK

-378 YTGFP
+378 YKGFP
-383 SIVLNIFQF
+383 SIVLNLFQAL
-392 FGLII
+392 GLFIM
-397 LGMIVALPDIVVGT
+397 GMILELP
-411 GDPFSLGLLIF
+411 SLGTLTYSIGHVLW
-422 GPICSLILIGA
+422 GPICSLILICA
-433 YFFSRKFIKLDFE
+433 YFFTRKFIKLDFE
-446 E
+446 Q

>member
-1 MNQNEIIQ
+1 
-9 RSKSKSSKV
+9 
-18 LLFGVPKLGTSIL
+18 
-31 MGFVDFALFALYY
+31 
-44 LGYGLHPF
+44 
-52 LVGVALGIG
+52 
-61 KLTIAASQF
+61 
-70 FFGWISD
+70 
-77 AKYTRWGR
+77 
-85 RKPYLVTLSLF
+85 
-96 LAISFIFLLLPSL
+96 LPSL
-109 FLDITD
+109 FIDITD
-115 VSSVFIWFLIWN
+115 ISSVFIWFLVWI
-127 IMFNISYGVTTP
+127 IIFNISYGVTTP
-139 YNAWMAEQFTA
+139 YNSWMAEQFTI

-160 NLFGFIGTAI
+160 NLFGFMGTAI

-178 LTDFNEEI
+178 LTDFNDKI
-186 QASDIIPPVF
+186 QMNPDIIPTEF

-210 FYLITILMPKEP
+210 FYLIAILMPKEP
-222 HFKIDSNMIDNLKT
+222 HFKINSDMIDNLKT

-247 VMQGIASI
+247 VMQGIASL

-261 SLILVYISEVL
+261 AQILVYIETVL

-277 SNLIASIVFML
+277 SNLIASIVFVL

-312 IFLTAIIFLPFS
+312 VFLTAIVFLP
-324 LFGLL
+324 LTLLGLL
-329 PMGSTFIF
+329 PMESTFIF

-383 SIVLNIFQF
+383 SIVLNLFQALGLF
-392 FGLII
+392 IMGLI
-397 LGMIVALPDIVVGT
+397 LALP
-411 GDPFSLGLLIF
+411 SLGLTYSIGYVLW

-433 YFFSRKFIKLDFE
+433 YFFAKKFIKLDFE
-446 E
+446 